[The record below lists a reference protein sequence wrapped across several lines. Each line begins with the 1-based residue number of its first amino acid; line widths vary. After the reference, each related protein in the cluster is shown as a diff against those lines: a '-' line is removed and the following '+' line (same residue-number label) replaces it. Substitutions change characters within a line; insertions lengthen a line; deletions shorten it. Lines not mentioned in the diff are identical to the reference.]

1 MKNVLDFSKRHH
13 RFFEEMTRIPHGS
26 YHEEAYSRYLEQ
38 FAQERGLTYVRDAMN
53 NVVMYQPAS
62 PGYEDH
68 PPVAIQAHMDM
79 VCVKDEGYEHDFD
92 KDPLELRIEDGYLKA
107 VHTTLGAD
115 NGTGV
120 CYILALLDDASA
132 KHPPLEAIFTVQEE
146 VGMFGAIALDKSL
159 IHASRFISLDCGGG
173 DSIYV
178 SSMGGRKYEF
188 HHPVEDEPTGDPG
201 WRIAVRGLKGGF
213 SSSYF
218 SGAENAIAL
227 CSELLIRLHRALGVR
242 TVSLEGGN
250 DGKKVASSCQ
260 AVFTTAAA
268 EEEVR
273 RLFEKLA
280 GRMKKEV
287 TPGEPECEITLEP
300 CEADR
305 HMTEDCQEAVLR
317 FLELLPSGAV
327 SRRFG
332 SEEPI
337 GTLQSWTD
345 IRIQEGSLRLSCTM
359 RGDSNDKLET
369 LAAKAETLCG
379 LLGFGITEI
388 ETFPAWEF
396 KEDSQLCAVL
406 NTVFR
411 KRFGR
416 DIGKI
421 AISGGLECSIFSQIR
436 EDMDM
441 IAMGPRGEN
450 PHTTAERLDLASF
463 DELFDVFLDL
473 MASI

>member
-1 MKNVLDFSKRHH
+1 
-13 RFFEEMTRIPHGS
+13 
-26 YHEEAYSRYLEQ
+26 
-38 FAQERGLTYVRDAMN
+38 
-53 NVVMYQPAS
+53 
-62 PGYEDH
+62 
-68 PPVAIQAHMDM
+68 M

-92 KDPLELRIEDGYLKA
+92 KDPLKLQIEDGYLKA

-178 SSMGGRKYEF
+178 SSLGGRQYEF
-188 HHPVEDEPTGDPG
+188 HRPIEEEPTGDQG
-201 WRIAVRGLKGGF
+201 WRVLVRGLKGSF
-213 SSSYF
+213 ATSYF
-218 SGAENAIAL
+218 RGAENAIAL
-227 CSELLIRLHRALGVR
+227 CSELLIGFHRELGIR

-250 DGKKVASSCQ
+250 DGKKIASSCQ

-273 RLFEKLA
+273 RLFEKLS
-280 GRMKKEV
+280 GRLKKEV
-287 TPGEPECEITLEP
+287 SPGEPECEMTLER
-300 CEADR
+300 CGADR
-305 HMTEDCQEAVLR
+305 HMTEACHEAVLS
-317 FLELLPSGAV
+317 FLELLPSGIV
-327 SRRFG
+327 SRSIENEG
-332 SEEPI
+332 PI
-337 GTLQSWTD
+337 GTVQNWTD
-345 IRIQEGSLRLSCTM
+345 IRMQEGSLRLSCSL
-359 RGDSNDKLET
+359 RGESNYKMEK
-369 LAAKAETLCG
+369 LAAKAEKLCG
-379 LLGFGITEI
+379 LFGFGITKGEV
-388 ETFPAWEF
+388 FPAWEF

-421 AISGGLECSIFSQIR
+421 AVPGGLECSIFSQIR
-436 EDMDM
+436 EDMDI
-441 IAMGPRGEN
+441 IAMGPLGEN
-450 PHTTAERLDLASF
+450 PHTTAERLQLASF
-463 DELFDVFLDL
+463 DEIFDVFIDL
-473 MASI
+473 LASV